1 MRGFVRRATA
11 ALLLVLSAT
20 SGAIAMPAGIL
31 DTTASAPRH
40 LAALASGM
48 ALSGPELASIPSI
61 SEMAAAGERTCL
73 ALAIYHEARG
83 ETYSGQV
90 AVARVILNRTLSRAY
105 PASICGVVY
114 ENAHRGSRCQFSFA
128 CDDRSDLPSHRRS
141 WKASVD
147 VAARMLCRERCEQ
160 PLTAPASA
168 TAALRFHRAT
178 HYHTVRVSP
187 SWSKKLVPLGRVG
200 EHVFFASERVWHKA
214 R

>member
-1 MRGFVRRATA
+1 MRGLLRRATA
-11 ALLLVLSAT
+11 ALLLVLSAAP
-20 SGAIAMPAGIL
+20 GAIAMPAGVL
-31 DTTASAPRH
+31 DMTASVPRH

-48 ALSGPELASIPSI
+48 ALTSPAFPTLPPL

-83 ETYSGQV
+83 ENYSGQV

-114 ENAHRGSRCQFSFA
+114 ENAHRGSRCQFSFT
-128 CDDRSDLPSHRRS
+128 CDGRSDLPSHRHS

-147 VAARMLCRERCEQ
+147 VAARMLCRDRCVPQ
-160 PLTAPASA
+160 HAARTGAR
-168 TAALRFHRAT
+168 AALRFHRAT
-178 HYHTVRVSP
+178 HYHTVSVAP
-187 SWSKKLVPLGRVG
+187 SWSRKLVPLGRVG
-200 EHVFFASERVWHKA
+200 EHLFFASDRVWRKA